1 MKPLICFYL
10 DDQYIYSNNY
20 VLHTCKPEQSVTE
33 FLTSV
38 EAAFRKE
45 LKIIQVNF
53 EFENAALFNDKIEL
67 YESDK
72 ASVFVLNQ
80 HEIMTE
86 KQLFLKIPSTLT
98 TLMHQFSPL
107 ETKEMFIEKIQII
120 KKEIA
125 EGRLYQVNLTAPLV
139 SETNYTAEKIFKN
152 YFEKFG
158 GSYKALLPL
167 PNYDLISFS
176 PELFLKKNQ
185 QKLKTQPIKG
195 SLPQSSDFEKDLLK
209 NEKEEA
215 ELSMIVDLLRNDL
228 NRLEDEYSAK
238 VNVHRAALKLSYIQ
252 HTYSEIEIDTFKSLP
267 QILEATLPGGSISG
281 CPKLESL
288 QVIAEQEL
296 YKRQAYAGTLGWW
309 KDGNFCLNMTIRTFM
324 KFKNQLFYHAGC
336 GIVYDSDPEKE
347 WDEFITKTGALNVKR

>member
-1 MKPLICFYL
+1 MKPLICFYQ
-10 DDQYIYSNNY
+10 DDQYIYSGNY
-20 VLHTCKPEQSVTE
+20 VLHTCKSEQTVID
-33 FLTSV
+33 FLTSI
-38 EAAFRKE
+38 EAEFKKE
-45 LKIIQVNF
+45 LKIIQINF
-53 EFENAALFNDKIEL
+53 EYDNTALFSDKLEL

-80 HEIMTE
+80 HEILSE
-86 KQLFLKIPSTLT
+86 KQLFLKIPSTMT
-98 TLMHQFSPL
+98 TLAHQFSPL
-107 ETKEMFIEKIQII
+107 ESKEMFIEKIQNI
-120 KKEIA
+120 KREIA

-139 SETNYTAEKIFKN
+139 SETTYTAEKIFKN

-176 PELFLKKNQ
+176 PEMFLKKNQ

-195 SLPQSSDFEKDLLK
+195 SLPQNSDFEENLLK

-228 NRLEDEYSAK
+228 NRLEEENSAK
-238 VNVHRAALKLSYIQ
+238 VKVHRAPLKLSYIQ

-267 QILEATLPGGSISG
+267 QILQATLPGGSISG

-288 QVIAEQEL
+288 QVISEQEL

-309 KDGNFCLNMTIRTFM
+309 KDGNFCLNITIRTFM

-347 WDEFITKTGALNVKR
+347 WAEFITKTGALNVKR

>member
-1 MKPLICFYL
+1 MKPLICFYQG
-10 DDQYIYSNNY
+10 DQYIWSNNY
-20 VLHTCKPEQSVTE
+20 VLHTCKPEQTVTE

-38 EAAFRKE
+38 DADFKKE
-45 LKIIQVNF
+45 LKIVQVNF
-53 EFENAALFNDKIEL
+53 EFENTQLFNDKLEL

-72 ASVFVLNQ
+72 ASVFVLNT
-80 HEIMTE
+80 HEILTE
-86 KQLFLKIPSTLT
+86 KQLFLKIPSTITVLA
-98 TLMHQFSPL
+98 HQFSPL
-107 ETKEMFIEKIQII
+107 ETKETFIEKIQAI

-139 SETNYTAEKIFKN
+139 SETSYTSEKIFKN

-158 GSYKALLPL
+158 GAYKALLPML
-167 PNYDLISFS
+167 HYDLISFS

-195 SLPQSSDFEKDLLK
+195 SLPVASDFEKDLLK
-209 NEKEEA
+209 SEKEEA

-228 NRLEDEYSAK
+228 NRLETESSAK

-267 QILEATLPGGSISG
+267 EILEATLPGGSISG

-288 QVIAEQEL
+288 QVISEQEL

-324 KFKNQLFYHAGC
+324 KFKTQLFYHAGC

-347 WDEFITKTGALNVKR
+347 WNEFIAKTGAMNVKR